1 MQPLSSTHA
10 ALSDVTANPGLD
22 EPAKNNPTGTLG
34 TFAVAVQSG
43 VTALI
48 SSLSP
53 NYVPEHQRQ
62 TIQPTTLAANTMSAE
77 NKNDK
82 TNLVSNVLQGVG
94 LASKAISCWV
104 PHASAVSDAVGTLC
118 SSFSLAHSLDNM
130 GKSGKESGKEP
141 GKESTNGSENESE
154 NHSQNITN
162 KNREAEKPG
171 KPVTASGTTAS
182 VSSCVSGPAIATVA
196 LMAMDRLAGASA
208 QPAEGKPGSRNNPIP
223 VDDSK
228 ALGKIGS
235 NDNYPMDAHYQQR
248 KSFSHNTGVPVGS
261 ETKPFKGHFD
271 GGCHTISD
279 LKDCL
284 FGELGSG
291 GNVTNLRI
299 ANTTI
304 NDLPKKQHSA
314 VLACKMS
321 NNSNITDVRVEHANV
336 STSHQG
342 AKLRK
347 PASIGVI
354 TGKQEKGSVL
364 RDIEI
369 VDCSVTSSGQ
379 NTFTGAGGGW
389 VEGVIERMIVRDSQV
404 SSKGLSSH
412 AAIGGGLVTG
422 QIKQLTVVNCTVTT
436 KGKGTGA
443 AIGGGRVGRWC
454 PSAAG
459 KVSELVAL
467 NSHVNTETENEPSF
481 AAIGAGSLP
490 HKQSKTNGITAIDC
504 SVSASHNRSWVAIGA
519 GENEGQVNDTTAV
532 NSSVTGHHA
541 DIGQAGGSG
550 KEVRTAYLNSWVNG
564 KPKNFGNV
572 TLPGLCRT
580 ADPRFVTS
588 DCQLN
593 PDSFTEDHWNC
604 SSSPAP
610 PGSVSQPIGA
620 PVNETTV
627 MADTTSQQPAMA
639 NTTSPKS
646 SPTLTTP
653 APLSELVMS
662 DTTIT
667 GHTITTPLTSINPTI
682 TTTAPLAMAAMTTT
696 APVTETVVTLPE
708 ASMTSA
714 GMPSTLTLPTT
725 PAPLVG
731 TLSTGVALGVS
742 LGIAMTILA
751 GIGLCA
757 LYQYH
762 RRNQAQIPET
772 PLEPLIN
779 QTDCTHL

>member
-141 GKESTNGSENESE
+141 VKESTNGSENESE

-171 KPVTASGTTAS
+171 KPVTASGTT
-182 VSSCVSGPAIATVA
+182 VSVSGPAIATVA
-196 LMAMDRLAGASA
+196 LMAMDRMASASA

-291 GNVTNLRI
+291 ADVNNLLI
-299 ANTTI
+299 ANTNI
-304 NDLPKKQHSA
+304 DDLPKKQHSA

-321 NNSNITDVRVEHANV
+321 EGSAVTDVRVEHANV
-336 STSHQG
+336 SFS
-342 AKLRK
+342 KRK
-347 PASIGVI
+347 VLGQYSSIGVI
-354 TGKQEKGSVL
+354 TGLQEKGSIL

-369 VDCSVTSSGQ
+369 VDCSVTSSAMQ
-379 NTFTGAGGGW
+379 TFTGAGGGL
-389 VEGVIERMIVRDSQV
+389 VGGRIEHMIVRDSDV
-404 SSKGLSSH
+404 TSEGGSSPT
-412 AAIGGGLVTG
+412 AIGGGAVTG
-422 QIKQLTVVNCTVTT
+422 QIKQLTVVNCNVKTT
-436 KGKGTGA
+436 GRIGGDA
-443 AIGGGRVGRWC
+443 AIGGGHVGRLH
-454 PSAAG
+454 PTVGG

-467 NSHVNTETENEPSF
+467 NSHVSTEGEYSF
-481 AAIGAGSLP
+481 AAIGGGFLP
-490 HKQSKTNGITAIDC
+490 NSQSEINGITAIGC
-504 SVSASHNRSWVAIGA
+504 SVSASHNCSRAAIGA

-550 KEVRTAYLNSWVNG
+550 KEVRTASLNSWVNG

-604 SSSPAP
+604 SSSPTA

-620 PVNETTV
+620 PVNKTTV

-639 NTTSPKS
+639 NTTSPQS

-714 GMPSTLTLPTT
+714 GMPSTPTLPTT